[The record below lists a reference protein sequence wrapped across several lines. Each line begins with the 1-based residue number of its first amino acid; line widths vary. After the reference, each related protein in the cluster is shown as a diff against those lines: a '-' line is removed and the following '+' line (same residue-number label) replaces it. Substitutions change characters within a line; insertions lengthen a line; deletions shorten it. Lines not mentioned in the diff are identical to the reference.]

1 MPAPM
6 PASLP
11 ASAGPAPSALQR
23 LGRLARPVGLLALAW
38 LAAAPAWADLMLYP
52 TRLVME
58 NRQRAAQVE
67 LVNRGQKPET
77 YRIRIVNRR
86 MSETGQILDADSP
99 AEGERFATELLRY
112 SPRQVTLQ
120 PGQSQTVRV
129 SVRRP
134 AGLDDG
140 EYRSHLQFD
149 RQPDA
154 EGGTD
159 LEVASQTEP
168 GQIAIRLTALI
179 GASIPVIVRHG
190 DTQASVTLE
199 QLAIE
204 QPPTPEGATA
214 AAAPLLSF
222 RMNRQGNRSV
232 YGNLR
237 VSYTPPGGQPVE
249 VGQVNGVA
257 VYVPNALRVAKMPLR
272 LPEGL
277 RLSGGELSLS
287 YLQRPED
294 GGQPLARASLSVPA
308 AP

>member
-1 MPAPM
+1 MPAHT
-6 PASLP
+6 PALTS
-11 ASAGPAPSALQR
+11 PAPTVLQR
-23 LGRLARPVGLLALAW
+23 LGRLARPLGVLGLAW
-38 LAAAPAWADLMLYP
+38 LAAAPAWADLMLFP
-52 TRLVME
+52 TRLVMDS
-58 NRQRAAQVE
+58 RQRAAQVE

-77 YRIRIVNRR
+77 YRIRLVNRR
-86 MSETGQILDADSP
+86 MSDTGQILEADSP
-99 AEGERFATELLRY
+99 AEGERFADELLRF

-134 AGLDDG
+134 AGLAEG

-149 RQPDA
+149 RQPDP

-159 LEVASQTEP
+159 LEVASQAEP

-179 GASIPVIVRHG
+179 GASIPVIVRQG
-190 DTQASVTLE
+190 QTQASVTLE

-204 QPPTPEGATA
+204 QPPTPEGAGA
-214 AAAPLLSF
+214 APAPLLAF
-222 RMNRQGNRSV
+222 QMKRQGNQSV

-257 VYVPNALRVAKMPLR
+257 VYVPTPLRVAKMPLR

-294 GGQPLARASLSVPA
+294 GGQPLARASLPVPVSQ
-308 AP
+308 P